1 MKTLKKV
8 VLPLLF
14 VALAATAMILVVFA
28 SFKANTML
36 GELTV
41 KGITFGASEQVIV
54 SGGHTAS
61 DKLSG
66 YDPSL
71 MPLLGFIFIG
81 VGLIAAA
88 VGLFLVKDQKVA
100 KVVVLGAAV
109 LVLVGGVFQFF
120 ALQSF
125 AKVTAKKSGS
135 EYEDVLKS
143 FKDNN
148 GRVPLCTVG
157 GVLGLVGGLVLACQ
171 ALLPAKK

>member
-28 SFKANTML
+28 SLKFSNAL
-36 GELTV
+36 SDVTV
-41 KGITFGASEQVIV
+41 KGITFGAYEQVV
-54 SGGHTAS
+54 KTGGTS
-61 DKLSG
+61 VVTELKD

-81 VGLIAAA
+81 VGLIVAA
-88 VGLFLVKDQKVA
+88 VGLFLLKDEKSA
-100 KVVVLGAAV
+100 KIVVLVAAV

-125 AKVTAKKSGS
+125 ARVTAKVFDQK
-135 EYEDVLKS
+135 YEDVLKN

-148 GRVPLCTVG
+148 AKITLCTVG
-157 GVLGLVGGLVLACQ
+157 GILGIAASLVLAIR
-171 ALLPAKK
+171 AFLPKK

>member
-28 SFKANTML
+28 SLKFSNAISDV
-36 GELTV
+36 TV
-41 KGITFGASEQVIV
+41 KGITFGAYEQAVTI
-54 SGGHTAS
+54 GGHTEIS
-61 DKLSG
+61 KLKD

-81 VGLIAAA
+81 VGLIVAAL
-88 VGLFLVKDQKVA
+88 GLFLIKDEKSA
-100 KVVVLGAAV
+100 KIVVLVAAG

-125 AKVTAKKSGS
+125 ARVTAKVFDQK
-135 EYEDVLKS
+135 YEDVLKN

-148 GRVPLCTVG
+148 AKITLCTVG
-157 GVLGLVGGLVLACQ
+157 GILGIAASLVLAIR
-171 ALLPAKK
+171 AFLPKK

>member
-28 SFKANTML
+28 SLKFSNAL
-36 GELTV
+36 SDVTV
-41 KGITFGASEQVIV
+41 KGITFGAYEQVV
-54 SGGHTAS
+54 KTGGTS
-61 DKLSG
+61 VVTELKD

-81 VGLIAAA
+81 VGLVVAAL
-88 VGLFLVKDQKVA
+88 GLFLIKDEKSA
-100 KVVVLGAAV
+100 KIVVLVAAG

-125 AKVTAKKSGS
+125 ARVTAKVFDQK
-135 EYEDVLKS
+135 YEDVLKN

-148 GRVPLCTVG
+148 AKITLCTVG
-157 GVLGLVGGLVLACQ
+157 GILGIAASLVLAIR
-171 ALLPAKK
+171 AFLPKK